1 MPKSEKFQAPQRGR
15 RRGKKVVSGFALLHH
30 QHHQPG
36 GPDRHLQRHHDL
48 VGLLKQ
54 QLLKHSSALTLA
66 YPTQVIGLFCMPLRH
81 CHNTKSLQFFYC
93 SHWRCSSRFA
103 DDNLCADF
111 EFSGMV
117 LPLCSLGK
125 CPSSLPATST
135 ARFAMFATSPLLSFL
150 FSQITQPAFLKP
162 LYFEVPRSSPSPL
175 VGRAWLFR
183 EVTFVSIKSITYIQ
197 IMDLMIMSTTPMSN
211 MFTHRPTK

>member
-1 MPKSEKFQAPQRGR
+1 MPKNEKKSQAPKRGWR
-15 RRGKKVVSGFALLHH
+15 RWKKVVSGFALLHH

-36 GPDRHLQRHHDL
+36 GPDCHLQRHHDL
-48 VGLLKQ
+48 VGLLTQ

-66 YPTQVIGLFCMPLRH
+66 YPTQVIGLSCRLLKH
-81 CHNTKSLQFFYC
+81 CHNTKTLQFFNVYIGGVLVV
-93 SHWRCSSRFA
+93 FA

-135 ARFAMFATSPLLSFL
+135 ARFTRFSTNPSLSFL
-150 FSQITQPAFLKP
+150 FCQITQPAFLKP

-183 EVTFVSIKSITYIQ
+183 EVTFLSIKSITYI
-197 IMDLMIMSTTPMSN
+197 MLV
-211 MFTHRPTK
+211 